1 MFAARVVGFRE
12 NSFDEARMKPK
23 VMMLNQFLDQ
33 SLDSG
38 DVPGR
43 FGAKSY
49 AKSACHPQNDR
60 LA

>member
-33 SLDSG
+33 GLDSG

-43 FGAKSY
+43 FGAK
-49 AKSACHPQNDR
+49 
-60 LA
+60 